1 MAEFVYIFSSI
12 PLPRIDNTGIYQ
24 GYGADDVMVDNSSAG
39 GVTASRLSGSEF
51 KLLTRS
57 DAFSGVYVSGS
68 NAIGSGGGGVT
79 PNSSM
84 ASVSVDVPPHSPTP
98 PLQRRLAKSFS
109 VAPSSS
115 QLKGHYIRKQFIFF
129 FSIAHTHTYI
139 RFFF

>member
-1 MAEFVYIFSSI
+1 
-12 PLPRIDNTGIYQ
+12 
-24 GYGADDVMVDNSSAG
+24 MVDNGGGGSGAG
-39 GVTASRLSGSEF
+39 ATTSRLSGSEF

-57 DAFSGVYVSGS
+57 DAFSGGYVIGS

-84 ASVSVDVPPHSPTP
+84 ASMSVDIPPHSPTP

-115 QLKGHYIRKQFIFF
+115 QLKGHYFLRK
-129 FSIAHTHTYI
+129 
-139 RFFF
+139 